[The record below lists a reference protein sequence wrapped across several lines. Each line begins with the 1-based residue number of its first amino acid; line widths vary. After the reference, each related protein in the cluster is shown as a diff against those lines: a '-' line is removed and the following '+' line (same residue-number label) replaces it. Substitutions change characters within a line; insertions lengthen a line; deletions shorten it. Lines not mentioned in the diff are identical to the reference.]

1 MASTGE
7 HFISSGFEEGQVEL
21 DWNSD
26 PVTTTALQ
34 EEIQMRAREEFTFN
48 LNLTREYLTE
58 RNSQMTAPEK
68 MEKSE
73 EKNIRVARFLFLQY
87 TYQKEGK

>member
-34 EEIQMRAREEFTFN
+34 EEIQMS
-48 LNLTREYLTE
+48 LHLT
-58 RNSQMTAPEK
+58 S
-68 MEKSE
+68 
-73 EKNIRVARFLFLQY
+73 I
-87 TYQKEGK
+87 